1 MSWRNARKIFLKII
15 NPRRYLWNPLNLEG
29 RLPSKSKKNPEYLP
43 EACRKKCFHLK
54 GNKSKTNQDEKGCL
68 GSSQVSPHLTRH
80 KAEPL
85 YSDSTYKLDCS
96 WVWKK
101 YHKYQENSYLNSKEN
116 LTQDFEGS
124 SSVVSPKN
132 IGNSYQAMLI
142 AE

>member
-1 MSWRNARKIFLKII
+1 
-15 NPRRYLWNPLNLEG
+15 
-29 RLPSKSKKNPEYLP
+29 
-43 EACRKKCFHLK
+43 
-54 GNKSKTNQDEKGCL
+54 
-68 GSSQVSPHLTRH
+68 
-80 KAEPL
+80 
-85 YSDSTYKLDCS
+85 
-96 WVWKK
+96 VWKK